1 MKKKNNSLINIIAAL
16 ITFIVQMFISF
27 WLSPFIISKLGE
39 ESYGFINL
47 ANNFVSYASLIAVAI
62 NSMASRYISL
72 EYNSARFEEAK
83 KYYSTVFWANCL
95 LFVIIIICSSII
107 VQRLDCFINISP
119 NLVAQVKITF
129 MLSFVNMG
137 VSLLGTVYTAAA
149 FTTNKMHLNS
159 LIQIIANV
167 GKSFLLLSLFTFLP
181 AKIYYFS
188 IALLTAGLIT
198 LIGNYIVSSRLLV
211 GFKAQKKY
219 FELKKIVILVKSG
232 VWVLISNVSNILLNG
247 FDLLLSNWFISSTI
261 MGRLSLA
268 KQIPY
273 AFSSALGIFSNIF
286 ASSLTLN
293 FSKEGYKSLLKN
305 ANYTSN
311 QLNEI
316 YVLMI
321 IILLDIIVST
331 YMYSIHCFG

>member
-232 VWVLISNVSNILLNG
+232 VW
-247 FDLLLSNWFISSTI
+247 F
-261 MGRLSLA
+261 
-268 KQIPY
+268 
-273 AFSSALGIFSNIF
+273 
-286 ASSLTLN
+286 
-293 FSKEGYKSLLKN
+293 
-305 ANYTSN
+305 
-311 QLNEI
+311 
-316 YVLMI
+316 
-321 IILLDIIVST
+321 
-331 YMYSIHCFG
+331 